1 MRDQFNQTNFGF
13 FQIKLIYKFW
23 WHRVVVVVCCAGL
36 GDQWVCCQAHYD
48 SWCAWLL
55 LIQQSRDALKLLT
68 VVAVTISLGK
78 AFQVLA
84 ILLKKKFSLCG
95 CWAISLKYLKQ
106 WPLRLFRTGWKLSL
120 IFILSILWIN
130 LYNWIRSPLFLLS
143 TKVVKS
149 KTLRRSS

>member
-23 WHRVVVVVCCAGL
+23 WHIVVVVVCCAGL

-55 LIQQSRDALKLLT
+55 LIQQSRASLKLLT
-68 VVAVTISLGK
+68 VVTVTISLGK
-78 AFQVLA
+78 ASQVLA

-106 WPLRLFRTGWKLSL
+106 WPLRSYWLKTVANFNLVNIVDKLVQL
-120 IFILSILWIN
+120 NQVAFLSPVN
-130 LYNWIRSPLFLLS
+130 QSR
-143 TKVVKS
+143 
-149 KTLRRSS
+149 